1 VSRELKGIAFPANS
15 AKVERP
21 QRLEGVGARMDNT
34 YCGRVEGERFLLSG
48 QQLQTM
54 PKQNPRFTDDLRQG
68 EITRFWPRFTISGV

>member
-1 VSRELKGIAFPANS
+1 
-15 AKVERP
+15 
-21 QRLEGVGARMDNT
+21 MDNRD
-34 YCGRVEGERFLLSG
+34 CGRVEGERFLLSG